1 MFENFIIKYWEAEHK
16 NIDRKFI
23 ALNKI
28 GDIYSLSWQQMV
40 KFKVKV
46 STSFVKSKPLV
57 TC

>member
-16 NIDRKFI
+16 NIDREFI
-23 ALNKI
+23 ALNRI
-28 GDIYSLSWQQMV
+28 GDTYSLWQQMM